1 MKPLKSFLVIVA
13 GLSLQGLTAAAD
25 APPQGADTPTAR
37 AVFVLPVKGTIDQ
50 SMLYVFRRAF
60 REIDRIKPS
69 AVILE
74 MDTPGGRLA
83 ETREILQWLR
93 SLRPDT
99 PVYSFVNPDAYSAGA
114 ILCLGTQRIFM
125 SPGSNIGDALPI
137 LINPLSGNVQQVP
150 EDIREKM
157 ISPTRALVRGL
168 AQENGYNVDLAE
180 AMVDPDRSFE
190 AGPVKCPAGKLLTL
204 TAQEAAALVPP
215 DNKPLLA
222 AAVVS
227 SLDELLPLVDL
238 KGARVVRFEEVGAE
252 RLARWITGLGP
263 LILGL
268 AVLAIFIEV
277 KTPGFGI
284 FGISGIVLLTIYFF
298 GHYVAGMAGYEEIVL
313 VMIGVIL
320 LAIEV
325 FVIPGF
331 GVVGLL
337 GIGLIMTGSILALIP
352 MLPTRVPALPG
363 IDAVGVD
370 QYVVGALWR
379 TCLTAL
385 VVVAGAWVL
394 GKVLPRTPAYQK
406 LILQASVSTERG
418 VVVGAGRYDGYVGRT
433 GTART
438 ALRPAG
444 TAEFG
449 DERLDVVTT
458 GDLVEKGAPIRIVR
472 VEGNRVVVEA
482 EG

>member
-1 MKPLKSFLVIVA
+1 MKALRVILAVIG
-13 GLSLQGLTAAAD
+13 GLLLGGAVGAAD
-25 APPQGADTPTAR
+25 SQSSTASGR
-37 AVFVLPVKGTIDQ
+37 TVFVLPVSGTIDQ
-50 SMLYVFRRAF
+50 SMLYIFRRAF
-60 REIDRIKPS
+60 RDIERTKPS

-74 MDTPGGRLA
+74 LDTPGGRLA

-93 SLRPDT
+93 SLRPGI

-125 SPGSNIGDALPI
+125 SPGSHIGDALPI
-137 LINPLSGNVQQVP
+137 LINPLSGNVQAVP

-168 AQENGYNVDLAE
+168 AQENGYSVDLVE

-190 AGPVKCPAGKLLTL
+190 AGPVSCPKGKLLTL
-204 TAQEAAALVPP
+204 TAHEAVAPVPP

-222 AAVVS
+222 SAIVN

-268 AVLAIFIEV
+268 AVLAIFIEI

-284 FGISGIVLLTIYFF
+284 FGITGIVLLTVYFF
-298 GHYVAGMAGYEEIVL
+298 GHYIAGMAGYEEIVVVL
-313 VMIGVIL
+313 IGVIL

-337 GIGLIMTGSILALIP
+337 GIGLIMVGGILALIP

-363 IDAVGVD
+363 IDPVGVD

-379 TCLTAL
+379 TCMTAA
-385 VVVAGAWVL
+385 VVVTGAWLL
-394 GKVLPRTPAYQK
+394 GKILPRTPVYQK
-406 LILQASVSTERG
+406 LVLQASVSTERG
-418 VVVGAGRYDGYVGRT
+418 VVAGSGKYDGYVGRT

-438 ALRPAG
+438 DLRPAG

-449 DERLDVVTT
+449 DERLDVVTS
-458 GDLVEKGAPIRIVR
+458 GDLITKGSPIRIVR
-472 VEGNRVVVEA
+472 VEGNRIVVEA
-482 EG
+482 QG